1 MEMVNI
7 KINNMPLSVPKGIS
21 ILEAARMAGIEIP
34 TLCYLKK
41 INEIGACR
49 ICMVEVKG
57 ARSLV
62 TACVY
67 PVNEGMEIFT
77 NTERVRKSRKTTL
90 ELILSTH
97 DRKCLS
103 CVRSGTCELQQLCK
117 EFGVDDEGRFD
128 GANPVHEYDDS
139 AIHMIRDN
147 GKCILCRRCVAACQA
162 QHISVIGANARGF
175 DTHIGSAFERPLDSV
190 ACVSCGQCIVNCPT
204 GAIYEKDDTAK
215 VLEAINNPEKFV
227 VVHTAPSI
235 RVTLGECFGMHIGT
249 NVQGKMVAALRRL
262 GFDKVFDTD
271 FGADLTI
278 VEEANEFLG
287 RVQNGGVLPM
297 ITSCSPGWIKYC
309 EHYYPDMLDHLSSCK
324 SPQQMSG
331 AVIKTWYAEKMGI
344 DPKDIVVVG
353 IMPCTAK
360 KFETKREN
368 QSASGYPDVDYSLT
382 TRELG
387 RMIESA
393 GIYFKHL
400 PDEEFDNPLGDSTG
414 AAVIFGATGGVMEA
428 ALRTAV
434 EKLSGEELKSLDFT
448 EVRGT
453 EGIKEASYTVNG
465 MEIKVCV
472 VSGLANANTIMEK
485 VKNGTADYHFIEI
498 MGCPGGCVNGGGQP
512 IQHAVVRNFVDLRAR
527 RAAALYEADK
537 DMPLRKSH
545 ESEAVKRLY
554 AEFLG
559 EPGSHKAHEVL
570 HTSYVARPYMTQV
583 TKSTMIGE
591 LLQIDENIAPIL
603 LNIGMHCLGCPSSQM
618 ETIEEAAMVHGIEP
632 DALVKEIND
641 FLAKDLA

>member
-77 NTERVRKSRKTTL
+77 NTERVRKSRKMTL

-215 VLEAINNPEKFV
+215 VLEAINDPEKFV

-262 GFDKVFDTD
+262 GFDKIFDTD

-309 EHYYPDMLDHLSSCK
+309 EHYYPDMLDHLSTCK

-331 AVIKTWYAEKMGI
+331 AIIKTWYAEKMGI

-360 KFETKREN
+360 KFETKRDD
-368 QSASGYPDVDYSLT
+368 QAASGYPDVDYSLT

-453 EGIKEASYTVNG
+453 DGIKEASYTVNG
-465 MEIKVCV
+465 MEVKVCV

-554 AEFLG
+554 DEFLG

-570 HTSYVARPYMTQV
+570 HTSYVARPKY
-583 TKSTMIGE
+583 K
-591 LLQIDENIAPIL
+591 
-603 LNIGMHCLGCPSSQM
+603 
-618 ETIEEAAMVHGIEP
+618 
-632 DALVKEIND
+632 
-641 FLAKDLA
+641 

>member
-77 NTERVRKSRKTTL
+77 NTERVRKSRKMTL

-215 VLEAINNPEKFV
+215 VLEAINDPEKFV

-309 EHYYPDMLDHLSSCK
+309 EHYYPDMLDHLSTCK

-331 AVIKTWYAEKMGI
+331 AIIKTWYAEKMGI

-360 KFETKREN
+360 KFETKRDD
-368 QSASGYPDVDYSLT
+368 QAASGYPDVDYSLT

-453 EGIKEASYTVNG
+453 DGIKEASYTVNG
-465 MEIKVCV
+465 MEVKVCV

-498 MGCPGGCVNGGGQP
+498 MGCPGGCVTGGGTP
-512 IQHAVVRNFVDLRAR
+512 IVDATTRSYVDLKSL
-527 RAAALYEADK
+527 RAAALYGEDAGK
-537 DMPLRKSH
+537 AKRKSH
-545 ESEAVKRLY
+545 ENVQLKALY
-554 AEFLG
+554 DEYLG
-559 EPGSHKAHEVL
+559 EPNSHRAHELL
-570 HTSYVARPYMTQV
+570 HTNYT
-583 TKSTMIGE
+583 
-591 LLQIDENIAPIL
+591 
-603 LNIGMHCLGCPSSQM
+603 
-618 ETIEEAAMVHGIEP
+618 
-632 DALVKEIND
+632 
-641 FLAKDLA
+641 AKPKYNR

>member
-77 NTERVRKSRKTTL
+77 NTERVRKSRKMTL

-215 VLEAINNPEKFV
+215 VLEAINDPEKFV

-309 EHYYPDMLDHLSSCK
+309 EHYYPDMLDHLSTCK

-331 AVIKTWYAEKMGI
+331 AIIKTWYAEKMGI

-360 KFETKREN
+360 KFETKRDD
-368 QSASGYPDVDYSLT
+368 QAASGYPDVDYSLT

-434 EKLSGEELKSLDFT
+434 EKLSGEELKSLDFA

-453 EGIKEASYTVNG
+453 DGIKEASYTVNG
-465 MEIKVCV
+465 MEVKVCV

-554 AEFLG
+554 DEFLG

-570 HTSYVARPYMTQV
+570 HTSYVARPKY
-583 TKSTMIGE
+583 K
-591 LLQIDENIAPIL
+591 
-603 LNIGMHCLGCPSSQM
+603 
-618 ETIEEAAMVHGIEP
+618 
-632 DALVKEIND
+632 
-641 FLAKDLA
+641 

>member
-77 NTERVRKSRKTTL
+77 NTERVRKSRKMTL

-215 VLEAINNPEKFV
+215 VLEAINDPEKFV

-262 GFDKVFDTD
+262 GFDKIFDTD

-309 EHYYPDMLDHLSSCK
+309 EHYYPDMLDHLSTCK

-331 AVIKTWYAEKMGI
+331 AIIKTWYAEKMGI

-360 KFETKREN
+360 KFETKRDD
-368 QSASGYPDVDYSLT
+368 QAASGYPDVDYSLT

-453 EGIKEASYTVNG
+453 DGIKEASYTVNG
-465 MEIKVCV
+465 MEVKVCV

-570 HTSYVARPYMTQV
+570 HTSYVARPKY
-583 TKSTMIGE
+583 K
-591 LLQIDENIAPIL
+591 
-603 LNIGMHCLGCPSSQM
+603 
-618 ETIEEAAMVHGIEP
+618 
-632 DALVKEIND
+632 
-641 FLAKDLA
+641 

>member
-77 NTERVRKSRKTTL
+77 NTERVRKSRKMTL

-117 EFGVDDEGRFD
+117 EFGVDDETRFD

-204 GAIYEKDDTAK
+204 GAIYEKDDTAR
-215 VLEAINNPEKFV
+215 VLEAINDPEKFV

-309 EHYYPDMLDHLSSCK
+309 EHYYPDMLDHLSTCK

-331 AVIKTWYAEKMGI
+331 AIIKTWYAEKMGI

-360 KFETKREN
+360 KFETKRDD
-368 QSASGYPDVDYSLT
+368 QAASGYPDVDYSLT

-453 EGIKEASYTVNG
+453 DGIKEASYTVNG
-465 MEIKVCV
+465 MEVKVCV

-512 IQHAVVRNFVDLRAR
+512 IQHAVVRNFVDLKAR

-554 AEFLG
+554 DEFLG

-570 HTSYVARPYMTQV
+570 HTSYVARPKY
-583 TKSTMIGE
+583 K
-591 LLQIDENIAPIL
+591 
-603 LNIGMHCLGCPSSQM
+603 
-618 ETIEEAAMVHGIEP
+618 
-632 DALVKEIND
+632 
-641 FLAKDLA
+641 

>member
-21 ILEAARMAGIEIP
+21 ILEAARMVGIEIP

-77 NTERVRKSRKTTL
+77 NTERVRKSRKMTL

-215 VLEAINNPEKFV
+215 VLEAINDPEKFV

-309 EHYYPDMLDHLSSCK
+309 EHYYPDMLDHLSTCK

-331 AVIKTWYAEKMGI
+331 AIIKTWYAEKMGI

-360 KFETKREN
+360 KFETKRN
-368 QSASGYPDVDYSLT
+368 DQAASGYPDVDYSLT

-453 EGIKEASYTVNG
+453 DGIKEASYTVNG
-465 MEIKVCV
+465 MEVKVCV

-570 HTSYVARPYMTQV
+570 HTSYVARPKY
-583 TKSTMIGE
+583 K
-591 LLQIDENIAPIL
+591 
-603 LNIGMHCLGCPSSQM
+603 
-618 ETIEEAAMVHGIEP
+618 
-632 DALVKEIND
+632 
-641 FLAKDLA
+641 